1 MTVNVRAVIW
11 VDGRILVHKV
21 RHRGEERVTLPGG
34 RVKERET
41 VEAALAREVHE
52 ETGLSIVIGPLLY
65 VAEVVSSYSTQNV
78 ELVFRV
84 ELEADQS
91 LGGQT
96 VVDPRA
102 PESKRVLPP
111 ILDVI
116 AKDADDGSA
125 EISRWLGN
133 IYVPGV
139 GG

>member
-11 VDGRILVHKV
+11 VDGGILVHKV

-78 ELVFRV
+78 ELVFRAD
-84 ELEADQS
+84 LEGDQR

-102 PESKRVLPP
+102 PESTRVLPP

-139 GG
+139 AG

>member
-11 VDGRILVHKV
+11 VDGGLLVHKV

-41 VEAALAREVHE
+41 VEAALAREVEE

-78 ELVFRV
+78 ELVFRA
-84 ELEADQS
+84 ELEADQR
-91 LGGQT
+91 LVGQT

-102 PESKRVLPP
+102 PDSKHVLPP
-111 ILDVI
+111 ILEVI
-116 AKDADDGSA
+116 AKDADHGSA
-125 EISRWLGN
+125 QVSRWLGN
-133 IYVPGV
+133 IYAPGV

>member
-1 MTVNVRAVIW
+1 M
-11 VDGRILVHKV
+11 
-21 RHRGEERVTLPGG
+21 
-34 RVKERET
+34 
-41 VEAALAREVHE
+41 
-52 ETGLSIVIGPLLY
+52 IGPLLY